1 MNRLHS
7 RRTTNGNSAGRAIAA
22 LAIVT
27 VVSLGLVA
35 CVKPAAGESDR
46 HSSTRSD
53 VGGIAPGRTPVE
65 GDGHIDDGA
74 GLTPFETSN
83 AAIANLDSR
92 LLDAIQDAAR
102 GAEAE
107 SITVIV
113 NSGWRG
119 IQYQKQ
125 LLAEAITEYGTE
137 DEARRWVS
145 TPQESRHVSGDAVD
159 IGSWDAAEWV
169 DEHGSAWGLCRV
181 FDNEPWHFELLTS
194 AGGECPILLHDASAP
209 R

>member
-1 MNRLHS
+1 MNKMHFH
-7 RRTTNGNSAGRAIAA
+7 RTTNSSPAARASTAF
-22 LAIVT
+22 AIVA

-35 CVKPAAGESDR
+35 CAEPAVDESDR
-46 HSSTRSD
+46 HGSTESD
-53 VGGIAPGRTPVE
+53 VGGAAPGATLVE

-74 GLTPFETSN
+74 SLTPFDTSN

-107 SITVIV
+107 GITVFV
-113 NSGWRG
+113 NSGWRS
-119 IQYQKQ
+119 ISYQKQ
-125 LLAEAITEYGTE
+125 LLAEAVTEYGTE

-159 IGSWDAAEWV
+159 IGSWDAAAWM

-194 AGGECPILLHDASAP
+194 PGGECPRLLHDATDP